1 MSCPG
6 VTCRI
11 FLKCR
16 IAKYMDGDIDFDT
29 ETLES
34 IRAWMIKQLLTFKK
48 VFPSRFE
55 KAIKGLQV

>member
-1 MSCPG
+1 
-6 VTCRI
+6 
-11 FLKCR
+11 
-16 IAKYMDGDIDFDT
+16 MDGDIDFDT